1 MKKMIQQFW
10 DSKETALAK
19 RGHGTAHA
27 HLSSSKGSKF
37 PSPLARKDTNVLKIL
52 KSSIF
57 NTAKKNF
64 IFGKRCLIF

>member
-37 PSPLARKDTNVLKIL
+37 PSPLARKDTNVLKI
-52 KSSIF
+52 
-57 NTAKKNF
+57 
-64 IFGKRCLIF
+64 